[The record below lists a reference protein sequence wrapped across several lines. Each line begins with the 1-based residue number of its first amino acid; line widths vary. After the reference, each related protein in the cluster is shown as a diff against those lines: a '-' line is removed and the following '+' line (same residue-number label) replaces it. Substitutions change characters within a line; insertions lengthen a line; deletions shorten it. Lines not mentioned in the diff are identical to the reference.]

1 MGHAEGICH
10 VFVDSEADVSKAISV
25 VVDSKID
32 YPAGLSS
39 LPSFHPSFLLR
50 IIHTISGLYLSFV
63 ACNAMETLLLHRET
77 LQNGIAEQ
85 VLSSLR
91 YAGVEILGLVNLLSF
106 VFTLYHSFAALLCRS
121 EECVKLGLTTSRVED
136 FSNEYSDL
144 VVSLEIVDNE
154 DKAIAHIHKYGR

>member
-10 VFVDSEADVSKAISV
+10 VYVDSEADVSKAISV

-39 LPSFHPSFLLR
+39 SRFLLLTDSR
-50 IIHTISGLYLSFV
+50 CL

-91 YAGVEILGLVNLLSF
+91 YAGVEILG
-106 VFTLYHSFAALLCRS
+106 
-121 EECVKLGLTTSRVED
+121 
-136 FSNEYSDL
+136 
-144 VVSLEIVDNE
+144 
-154 DKAIAHIHKYGR
+154 